1 MAATTLVA
9 APTMITRRPG
19 SEAGGLREGSSS
31 EISAQGEESS
41 AEEGFCRGHM
51 RELIVYVEPRK
62 DSELYRRLA
71 KARKEALALFGP
83 DESYLYGLHSS
94 VTGFFT
100 ASTEEAQA
108 VLLELH
114 WAFLPSLES
123 SHGRGMTRLD
133 DAAAACT
140 AGLPALRSTGSS
152 STVSSLCSA
161 FADEQSPSSLASMVT
176 AASSDYPACVAKGE
190 VDVDDEPKDDNTV
203 VVDDAPPSVAAS
215 TPPVRVEDLLV
226 SPDGCVLLSIRYD
239 QILDNV
245 RSAVTGLT
253 KDKIRY
259 KKRAHL
265 TLAKNRLGEEGA
277 AVSDFYRKQLGRPAS
292 EFEPT
297 TGWDLVVYERA
308 FRSESLEEQGP
319 HVLNELVRFPLQ

>member
-1 MAATTLVA
+1 
-9 APTMITRRPG
+9 
-19 SEAGGLREGSSS
+19 
-31 EISAQGEESS
+31 
-41 AEEGFCRGHM
+41 M

-123 SHGRGMTRLD
+123 SHGRGMMRLD
-133 DAAAACT
+133 DAADAAAACT

-203 VVDDAPPSVAAS
+203 VVDDVITTAAQSVATS

-265 TLAKNRLGEEGA
+265 TLAKSRLGEGGA
-277 AVSDFYRKQLGRPAS
+277 AVLDFYRKQL
-292 EFEPT
+292 
-297 TGWDLVVYERA
+297 
-308 FRSESLEEQGP
+308 
-319 HVLNELVRFPLQ
+319 